1 MKHINTFVKFGVLE
15 SYSGQHDSSIR
26 KEEAKDLINQ
36 IYQYKESVSGNS
48 SLRKKCED
56 RLYYYDKMNVD
67 FVISSI
73 FDRDVTEED
82 IIRMGDTLMDRFG
95 TEPQMLEQAFEDCF
109 SVFTSEGIYTS
120 DDEFEE
126 ETEMVEER
134 AKSSRYKGRKI
145 PGKYL
150 TGPHPGKMKKEID
163 RFRGKREYKK
173 DWDADYKSGK
183 GGVGKRVKTK
193 ESEATKAYRRMFGE
207 SKVNEGLLT
216 WFIGAGVVG
225 MIMRFIIRT
234 MKYRG
239 AYKTL
244 TTSLIQMTR
253 HESGLKTEEG
263 DDMVQVT
270 EYDDRYYVVFKS
282 DKSPIKNI
290 RVSKTD
296 RILKFDFRG
305 RDVNLHLSPELYE
318 EFVEIIKKKL

>member
-1 MKHINTFVKFGVLE
+1 MKHINSFEKFGVFE
-15 SYSGQHDSSIR
+15 SYKGQYESSIK
-26 KEEAKDLINQ
+26 KEEARDLITQ
-36 IYQYKESVSGNS
+36 IYQYKEVVSGNS
-48 SLRKKCED
+48 GLKQKCHD

-67 FVISSI
+67 FVIDSI
-73 FDRDVTEED
+73 FEKDVTEDD
-82 IIRMGDTLMDRFG
+82 IIRMGDTLQDKFG

-109 SVFTSEGIYTS
+109 AVFTSEGIFTA
-120 DDEFEE
+120 DEDEFEE
-126 ETEMVEER
+126 DPIEER
-134 AKSSRYKGRKI
+134 VKSSRYKGKKI

-163 RFRGKREYKK
+163 KYRGENEYKK

-207 SKVNEGLLT
+207 SKINEGLLS

-225 MIMRFIIRT
+225 MILKFIIKV

-244 TTSLIQMTR
+244 TSSLIQMTKY
-253 HESGLKTEEG
+253 ESGLKTTEG
-263 DDMVQVT
+263 EDRVQVT

-282 DKSPIKNI
+282 DNSPIKNI
-290 RVSKTD
+290 RASKTD
-296 RILKFDFRG
+296 RILSFDFRG
-305 RDVNLHLSPELYE
+305 RDVKLHLSPEMYE
-318 EFVEIIKKKL
+318 EFIGIIKNKL